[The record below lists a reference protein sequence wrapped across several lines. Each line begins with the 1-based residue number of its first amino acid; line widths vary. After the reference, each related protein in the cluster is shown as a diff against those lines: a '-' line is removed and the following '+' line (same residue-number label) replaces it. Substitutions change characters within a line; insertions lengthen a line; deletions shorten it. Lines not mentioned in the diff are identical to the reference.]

1 MRESILHKKC
11 LVLEDRLFGHKEPKQ
26 SKMLVGLLDFPVPDV
41 IEEIARIF
49 ILIPQS
55 SLLHI
60 VSIGTVVIGL
70 VLFGIWHNI
79 LELVFK

>member
-11 LVLEDRLFGHKEPKQ
+11 RVLEDRLFGHKEPKQ
-26 SKMLVGLLDFPVPDV
+26 SKMLDVLLVSLVPDV
-41 IEEIARIF
+41 IEEIARIS

-60 VSIGTVVIGL
+60 VSIGTVAIGL
-70 VLFGIWHNI
+70 VLFGIWLNI
-79 LELVFK
+79 LG